1 MGKSKNSGYIKLF
14 RKITTWEWYSDPATR
29 DLFIHCLLMANWEP
43 GTWQGHPYK
52 RGEFFTSHRKLA
64 NELGYTVRQTR
75 TALKHLQ
82 MTHEVTLFSTSKYTL
97 ISINNYD
104 EYQENDTQSD
114 NQSALSVTHE
124 VTTDKEDKNIRINNL
139 SLMLAEETDE
149 LLQSY
154 SPEALADL
162 EQDVRDYYENHSDKT
177 FPGWIKAIKQFDRN
191 QKRWRAGQPGQP
203 RKRKNKSTED
213 LIRELQAEEEQQ

>member
-1 MGKSKNSGYIKLF
+1 MGKRTTFFTIDRKLLEDE
-14 RKITTWEWYSDPATR
+14 TWLAEPFTKGQAWV
-29 DLFIHCLLMANWEP
+29 DLIGRASYEDGAL
-43 GTWQGHPYK
+43 TK
-52 RGEFFTSHRKLA
+52 RGQILVSERGLSMRWKWTGSKVRRFLQKLEA
-64 NELGYTVRQTR
+64 DGMITRSSNRSGSRSTWGSILTIENYDSYQTPR
-75 TALKHLQ
+75 SNNRSDDRSDGRHL
-82 MTHEVTLFSTSKYTL
+82 YNN
-97 ISINNYD
+97 INNL
-104 EYQENDTQSD
+104 N
-114 NQSALSVTHE
+114 
-124 VTTDKEDKNIRINNL
+124 KNL
-139 SLMLAEETDE
+139 SLMSADETDE

-203 RKRKNKSTED
+203 RKRKSKSTED